1 MPDSDKEK
9 ELKYFYEFYDKL
21 TFISLV
27 KLNKTSSTFIIW
39 LIVVY
44 ILIWVC

>member
-21 TFISLV
+21 ESFISLV
-27 KLNKTSSTFIIW
+27 KLNKTSSLLLSFG
-39 LIVVY
+39 L
-44 ILIWVC
+44 L